1 MAFLELTKKKASTLN
16 PYFVYLDSCSTY
28 NQVINDNLVT
38 NIRET
43 GKVLKGH
50 CNAGTTSTSKQGDLG
65 SLKMWINGTGI
76 ANIIS
81 IPVLEKNGFRVSYD
95 TNAEWVIHSP
105 EGKEIIFKRD
115 TGVCDMMP
123 YIDLREN
130 HEGLMMVQ
138 TIRQNYEGYT

>member
-1 MAFLELTKKKASTLN
+1 M
-16 PYFVYLDSCSTY
+16 
-28 NQVINDNLVT
+28 T

-43 GKVLKGH
+43 GKVLKGR

-95 TNAEWVIHSP
+95 TNAEWVVHYP
-105 EGKEIIFKRD
+105 EGQEIIFKRD
-115 TGVCDMMP
+115 TGICDIMP
-123 YIDLREN
+123 YIDL
-130 HEGLMMVQ
+130 
-138 TIRQNYEGYT
+138 